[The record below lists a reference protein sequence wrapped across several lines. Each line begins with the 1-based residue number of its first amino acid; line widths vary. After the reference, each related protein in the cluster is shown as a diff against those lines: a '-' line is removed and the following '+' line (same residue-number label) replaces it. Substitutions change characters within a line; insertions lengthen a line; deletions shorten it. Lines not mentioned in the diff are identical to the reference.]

1 MCSVAPLRRT
11 LVPTPGPRDENY
23 GCPPWWS
30 DARAADRGKAELAA
44 VDPSQATA
52 LAPVPRRW
60 ALSTKAPTEFGPV
73 GPSLSILCC
82 VEHFGLEPRA
92 LKDGR
97 P

>member
-23 GCPPWWS
+23 GCAPWWS
-30 DARAADRGKAELAA
+30 DARAADHGKAELVA

-52 LAPVPRRW
+52 LAPVPRRR
-60 ALSTKAPTEFGPV
+60 ALSTKSPAKFGPV
-73 GPSLSILCC
+73 GPLLSILHCE
-82 VEHFGLEPRA
+82 EHFGLEPRA
-92 LKDGR
+92 LKDDR